1 MEQQSLEHLHD
12 DCDQVGI
19 DILGSKEQA
28 EATKRE
34 WLQIYKPMKSGTLA
48 EGSKGEKNAKQMP
61 AHD

>member
-19 DILGSKEQA
+19 DILGSKEQV

-34 WLQIYKPMKSGTLA
+34 WLQIYKPMKCGTLA
-48 EGSKGEKNAKQMP
+48 EGSEEEESAKQIP
-61 AHD
+61 A

>member
-1 MEQQSLEHLHD
+1 M
-12 DCDQVGI
+12 GI

-34 WLQIYKPMKSGTLA
+34 WLQIYKPVKSGTLA
-48 EGSKGEKNAKQMP
+48 EGSEREKSAKQMR